1 MAAVF
6 LPPQRGGESLRCK
19 KPRVMS
25 YGLLSLLLC
34 LSAYP
39 SRADTTLEDDLAL
52 ALMHIDSSLVILGS
66 IDGSTQQLQNL
77 QTTEQQSLGSL
88 SDHEMNLSQL
98 AEQDQQSL
106 TALSSNLENYQST
119 MKSEEIIL
127 RDSNEIIKS
136 SGKILE
142 QQETRFPDTLGGK
155 LLLFVGVPLVV
166 GCLGVGVGYIMGSLQ

>member
-6 LPPQRGGESLRCK
+6 FPPQRGGESLKCK

-52 ALMHIDSSLVILGS
+52 ALMHIDNSLIILGS

-77 QTTEQQSLGSL
+77 QTTELQSLEDL
-88 SDHEMNLSQL
+88 SEHEMNLSQL
-98 AEQDQQSL
+98 VEQDQQNL
-106 TALSSNLENYQST
+106 TTLKTSLENYQST
-119 MKSEEIIL
+119 IKSEEIIL
-127 RDSNEIIKS
+127 RSSNEIIAS
-136 SGKILE
+136 SEKILE
-142 QQETRFPDTLGGK
+142 QQERRFTDTLGGK
-155 LLLFVGVPLVV
+155 LLLYVGVPLVV
-166 GCLGVGVGYIMGSLQ
+166 GCLGFGAGYIMGSL

>member
-6 LPPQRGGESLRCK
+6 LPPQRGRKSLRCK

-25 YGLLSLLLC
+25 YGLSSLLLC

-39 SRADTTLEDDLAL
+39 SVADTTLEDDLAL

-98 AEQDQQSL
+98 AEQDRQNL
-106 TALSSNLENYQST
+106 ITLKKNLEDYQST
-119 MKSEEIIL
+119 TKSEEIIL
-127 RDSNEIIKS
+127 RDSKEIIAS
-136 SGKILE
+136 SEKILE
-142 QQETRFPDTLGGK
+142 QQERRFPDTLGGK
-155 LLLFVGVPLVV
+155 LLLYVGVPLVV
-166 GCLGVGVGYIMGSLQ
+166 GCLGFGAGYIIGNL